1 MDFPWDWNGFSPNK
15 FRMATPHPPY
25 LIVQTVS
32 FDIFTYSA
40 GNLDQDITP
49 FLAVSYLLTLQ
60 NYLTPLLT
68 EQWTNKENY
77 SKYLS

>member
-1 MDFPWDWNGFSPNK
+1 MLNGTFVQFPTLVLCK
-15 FRMATPHPPY
+15 ATPHPPY

-49 FLAVSYLLTLQ
+49 FLAVSYLLTL
-60 NYLTPLLT
+60 
-68 EQWTNKENY
+68 
-77 SKYLS
+77 